1 MLSRMIGYLAGQHAR
16 RLLKRFQ
23 KKLARCQDV
32 QQHLLL
38 DILRTNQASDFG
50 RKHEFARITNYTE
63 YRQGLPL
70 ANYSY
75 FESYIQKCRQGEY
88 QALFGSDQ
96 KILMFALTSGTT
108 ARSKYIPITQA
119 FTQAYRRG
127 WEIWGFK
134 AIFDHPDSYLRK
146 ILQVTSPAEESRTPA
161 GIPCGSISG
170 LLAKN
175 QKKIVRQY
183 YATPYEV
190 AQIKDAAARYYT
202 IMRFAIA
209 QDVAFISTA
218 NPSTTLVLAQTAEKH
233 AEQLIR
239 DVRDGTLD
247 SSILLP
253 PELRKQLTKNLV
265 ADEDRAEELEEILQ
279 QHGRL
284 LPQHYWDLS
293 FLANWTGGSLQMY
306 LPRLAEYF
314 GVTPIRDI
322 GLLASEGRMS
332 IPLQDN
338 TAGGVLDISS
348 NFFEFVPQSDIDR
361 LKNPENSETL
371 EGYFKVL
378 PAWEVEKGKNYYIFI
393 TNQAGL
399 YRYNMGDLVQVTD
412 FVDSTPV
419 IKFISK
425 GAHHSSITG
434 EKLTEYQVVESV
446 RTAAVELAIAVDNF
460 VMAPLWSDP
469 PRYMLY
475 VVPRQ
480 KLNKNELKMLATGVD
495 QVLGVNN
502 MEYESKRISHRLDSI
517 KVRQVSAEFLDSRD
531 EQLRQQNQGRSEQ
544 FKHRFLYNEPIK
556 IEKND

>member
-1 MLSRMIGYLAGQHAR
+1 M
-16 RLLKRFQ
+16 
-23 KKLARCQDV
+23 ARCQDV

-38 DILRTNQASDFG
+38 EILRTNQTGDFG
-50 RKHEFARITNYTE
+50 RKHEFARIANYAE
-63 YRQGLPL
+63 YRQNLPL

-75 FESYIQKCRQGEY
+75 FEPYIQQCRRGQA
-88 QALFGSDQ
+88 QALFGPTQ
-96 KILMFALTSGTT
+96 KIVMFALTSGTT
-108 ARSKYIPITQA
+108 GRSKYIPITRA
-119 FTQAYRRG
+119 FAQSYRRG

-134 AIFDHPDSYLRK
+134 AISDHPDCYLRK
-146 ILQVTSPAEESRTPA
+146 ILQVTSPAEESLTSA
-161 GIPCGSISG
+161 DIPCGAISG

-190 AQIKDAAARYYT
+190 AKIKDAAARYYT

-209 QDVAFISTA
+209 QDIAFISTA
-218 NPSTTLVLAQTAEKH
+218 NPSTTLALAQTAEKY
-233 AEQLIR
+233 AETLIR
-239 DVRDGTLD
+239 DVHDGSLD
-247 SSILLP
+247 KSLLLP
-253 PELRKQLTKNLV
+253 PELRKQLTNHLKAN
-265 ADEDRAEELEEILQ
+265 EDRAEALEKLWR

-293 FLANWTGGSLQMY
+293 FLANWTGGALQMY
-306 LPRLAEYF
+306 LPRLAEYY

-332 IPLQDN
+332 IPLDDN
-338 TAGGVLDISS
+338 TAAGVLDITG
-348 NFFEFVPQSDIDR
+348 NFYEFVPQGDIDR
-361 LKNPENSETL
+361 LENPEGNDTL
-371 EGYFKVL
+371 DGYFKVL
-378 PAWEVEKGKNYYIFI
+378 PAWEVEKGKTYYIFI

-419 IKFISK
+419 LKFISK

-446 RTAAVELAIAVDNF
+446 RTAADELAIAVDNF

-480 KLNKNELKMLATGVD
+480 KLNIHDLKMLATGVD

-502 MEYESKRISHRLDSI
+502 MEYESKRLSHRLDSI
-517 KVRQVSAEFLDSRD
+517 KVRQVSAEFLDQRD
-531 EQLRQQNQGRSEQ
+531 EQLRQQNLGRSEQ
-544 FKHRFLYNEPIK
+544 FKHRFLYNEPIET
-556 IEKND
+556 EKSD